1 MRKTHPE
8 RVWNPLIDGSDH
20 AIAVARLSE
29 LMDMDLIAGSAEEA
43 EFESEFVDSAIKAVN
58 DVRFTS
64 VNVERIKSA
73 LASTIHE
80 MPLGLTR
87 EERRAF
93 ILAAAEIGRE
103 MV

>member
-29 LMDMDLIAGSAEEA
+29 LMDMDITAGSAEEA
-43 EFESEFVDSAIKAVN
+43 EFELLV
-58 DVRFTS
+58 
-64 VNVERIKSA
+64 
-73 LASTIHE
+73 
-80 MPLGLTR
+80 PLIQSYEQTK
-87 EERRAF
+87 F
-93 ILAAAEIGRE
+93 PPTPPNPTDTTVHTTEIGRK

>member
-29 LMDMDLIAGSAEEA
+29 LMDMDLTAGSAEEA
-43 EFESEFVDSAIKAVN
+43 EFELLVLLIQSYEQTKFPPAPPDP
-58 DVRFTS
+58 DDTTDRT
-64 VNVERIKSA
+64 
-73 LASTIHE
+73 T
-80 MPLGLTR
+80 
-87 EERRAF
+87 
-93 ILAAAEIGRE
+93 EIGRK

>member
-29 LMDMDLIAGSAEEA
+29 LMDMDLTAGSAEEA
-43 EFESEFVDSAIKAVN
+43 EFELLVLLIQSYEQTKFPPTPPNPTDTT
-58 DVRFTS
+58 VRT
-64 VNVERIKSA
+64 
-73 LASTIHE
+73 T
-80 MPLGLTR
+80 
-87 EERRAF
+87 
-93 ILAAAEIGRE
+93 EIGRK